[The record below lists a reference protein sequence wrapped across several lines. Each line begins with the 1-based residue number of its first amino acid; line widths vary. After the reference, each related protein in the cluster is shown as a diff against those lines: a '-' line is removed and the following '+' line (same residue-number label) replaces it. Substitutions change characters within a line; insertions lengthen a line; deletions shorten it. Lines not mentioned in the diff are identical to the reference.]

1 MLDKA
6 DKQDKEY
13 EEKRKKLAEE
23 NEKISSF
30 TKVWPYTQPKLY
42 AYVAITASI
51 LKGGG
56 TPV

>member
-13 EEKRKKLAEE
+13 EENRKKLAEE
-23 NEKISSF
+23 KAKISGF
-30 TKVWPYTQPKLY
+30 TKVWPYSQPKLY
-42 AYVAITASI
+42 VFVAITASI

>member
-30 TKVWPYTQPKLY
+30 TKVWPYTQPKNLWL
-42 AYVAITASI
+42 SQHRF
-51 LKGGG
+51 
-56 TPV
+56 